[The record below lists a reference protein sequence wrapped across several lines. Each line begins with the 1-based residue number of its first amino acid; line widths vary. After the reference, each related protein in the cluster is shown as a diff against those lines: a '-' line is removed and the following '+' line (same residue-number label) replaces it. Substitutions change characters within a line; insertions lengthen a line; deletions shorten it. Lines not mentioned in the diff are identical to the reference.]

1 MVNVPVTPP
10 SSPVSFT
17 NNDPNTTPADGVIYV
32 SGVNGYNYYNVT
44 STTPEVFQYLTLNND
59 SSSTD
64 LVTINVTTGTLS
76 LFNTAY
82 SNEVTV
88 ISPTEVQFTA
98 ANANN
103 IFSSGT
109 VLYTP
114 TLGQVDHVSVTVG
127 VTKNGI
133 TGPITDSFTIQ
144 CFVAGTMIA
153 CPEGERAVETLAVG
167 DLVLNAAGAACPV
180 RFLGRRALDLTVARE
195 HAPVLIPAGAIADGV
210 PSRDLRV
217 SPDHAIAIDGVLV
230 TARALLGGPI
240 RQDFV
245 ESVVYCH
252 IQLDGH
258 DVVIANGTPCET
270 LLDAEDPVGFDNAEE
285 AVITDVFLAP
295 CLPRVSQGEA
305 VEAIRAKINAR
316 ALATV

>member
-82 SNEVTV
+82 SNEVTD
-88 ISPTEVQFTA
+88 ISP
-98 ANANN
+98 
-103 IFSSGT
+103 
-109 VLYTP
+109 
-114 TLGQVDHVSVTVG
+114 
-127 VTKNGI
+127 
-133 TGPITDSFTIQ
+133 TIQ